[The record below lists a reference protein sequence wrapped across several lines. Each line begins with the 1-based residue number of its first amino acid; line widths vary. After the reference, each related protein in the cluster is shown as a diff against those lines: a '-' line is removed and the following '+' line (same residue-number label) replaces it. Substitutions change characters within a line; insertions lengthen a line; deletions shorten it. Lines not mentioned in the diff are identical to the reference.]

1 MNIAQY
7 STVLYESHGM
17 YMYITFL
24 VFGSEISTAQYSTV
38 RRIPIIQWNGGE
50 EREQQHVSVVLYCI
64 TLYVHDQHQVTA
76 VLTFDHNC
84 NNNTI
89 ISHQKSIHVTTF
101 LVLTLQFTPLH
112 FHLHLSLTSQT
123 SLEER
128 SVNIVQHVQGDTV
141 R

>member
-1 MNIAQY
+1 MSLIYSRVQYHTHLTHEYSTVQY

-64 TLYVHDQHQVTA
+64 ALYVHDQHQVTA

-84 NNNTI
+84 NN
-89 ISHQKSIHVTTF
+89 
-101 LVLTLQFTPLH
+101 
-112 FHLHLSLTSQT
+112 
-123 SLEER
+123 
-128 SVNIVQHVQGDTV
+128 
-141 R
+141 